1 MLRYCWYGR
10 LCLIVEFS
18 WVVTDMRRKTRKT
31 RISTSNK
38 LNLRHVRGVA
48 TASATRL
55 LGVRESVRF
64 GGRDVLWKEDEEER
78 RLFLATGE
86 YSVENSMKEPG
97 ESAEY
102 G

>member
-1 MLRYCWYGR
+1 M
-10 LCLIVEFS
+10 
-18 WVVTDMRRKTRKT
+18 
-31 RISTSNK
+31 
-38 LNLRHVRGVA
+38 RGVA
-48 TASATRL
+48 TASARL

-64 GGRDVLWKEDEEER
+64 GGRWFDEWKEDEEER

-102 G
+102 GWKSAVKSILAFSWIPFTSWKSSSDTFSHSSCSNSSRQSSIG

>member
-1 MLRYCWYGR
+1 M
-10 LCLIVEFS
+10 
-18 WVVTDMRRKTRKT
+18 
-31 RISTSNK
+31 
-38 LNLRHVRGVA
+38 RGVA
-48 TASATRL
+48 TASETRL

-64 GGRDVLWKEDEEER
+64 VGGRDAWKEDEDER

-86 YSVENSMKEPG
+86 YSVENSMKQPG

>member
-1 MLRYCWYGR
+1 M
-10 LCLIVEFS
+10 EFS
-18 WVVTDMRRKTRKT
+18 RVATDMRRKTRKT
-31 RISTSNK
+31 STRTSKK
-38 LNLRHVRGVA
+38 LNRRHVRGVA
-48 TASATRL
+48 TASARL

-64 GGRDVLWKEDEEER
+64 GGRDVWKEEEDER

-86 YSVENSMKEPG
+86 YSVENSMNEPG

>member
-1 MLRYCWYGR
+1 M
-10 LCLIVEFS
+10 IVEFS
-18 WVVTDMRRKTRKT
+18 RVATDKRRKTRKT
-31 RISTSNK
+31 SKSTSKK

-48 TASATRL
+48 TASARL
-55 LGVRESVRF
+55 LGVRESVLF
-64 GGRDVLWKEDEEER
+64 GGRDAWKEEEEER

-86 YSVENSMKEPG
+86 YSVENSMKLPG